1 MNREIYIRG
10 FKLFLQLEKSLSDN
24 TVEAYLR
31 DIRAFANYLE
41 DSEHGN
47 ISPENVEH
55 RHLKQF
61 IQQLSNIG
69 LGASTQSRM
78 VSGIRSFYKYLL
90 SEDIIDSN
98 PAELLETPRLNR
110 KLPDTLSEEDIER
123 MIAAIDLSKPE
134 GVRNRAIVETLYGC
148 GLRVSELTA
157 MLISGLHFD
166 IGFVNI
172 TGKGN
177 KQRWVP
183 IGNQAIKHINIY
195 LQNIRPHLNIKKSNE
210 DFVFLNNRGARLSRV
225 MVFYIIKALA
235 EKAGIQ
241 KVISPHSLRHSF
253 ATHLVENGA
262 NLRAVQEMLGH
273 VSITT
278 TEIYT
283 HLNTRMLQETI
294 EKYHPLSKF
303 SFND

>member
-1 MNREIYIRG
+1 MNWELYIKG
-10 FKLFLQLEKSLSDN
+10 FKSYLQLEKSLSDN
-24 TVEAYLR
+24 TVQAYLR
-31 DIRAFANYLE
+31 DIRALKDYLE
-41 DSEHGN
+41 DSGQSN
-47 ISPENVEH
+47 ISPEKTES
-55 RHLKQF
+55 RHLEQF
-61 IQQLSNIG
+61 IQNLAAMG
-69 LGASTQSRM
+69 LGASTQSRII
-78 VSGIRSFYKYLL
+78 SGVRSFFKYLL
-90 SEDIIDSN
+90 TEDIINSN
-98 PAELLETPRLNR
+98 PTELLETPRRER
-110 KLPDTLSEEDIER
+110 KLPDTLSQEEIER
-123 MIAAIDLSKPE
+123 MISAIDLSKPE

-166 IGFVNI
+166 MGFVNI

-195 LQNIRPHLNIKKSNE
+195 LQNIRPHLNIKRGNE
-210 DFVFLNNRGARLSRV
+210 DFIFLNKRGARLSRV
-225 MVFYIIKALA
+225 MVFYIIKTLA

-283 HLNTRMLQETI
+283 HLNTRMLRDTI

-303 SFND
+303 PFND